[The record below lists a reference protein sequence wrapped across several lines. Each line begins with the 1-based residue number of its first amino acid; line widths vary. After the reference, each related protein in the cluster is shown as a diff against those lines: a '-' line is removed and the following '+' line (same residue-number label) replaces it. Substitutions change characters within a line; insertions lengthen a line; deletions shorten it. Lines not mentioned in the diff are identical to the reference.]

1 MVRSVK
7 PYLTLVLMLSILA
20 GCSVFR
26 REERPAWRSQA
37 ENVCL
42 SQKLVQASAY
52 VQPAPSIDGPGI
64 CGMEHPFK
72 TTALADGTVAL
83 DSRATLA
90 CPMIPMLDRWVIDV
104 VQPYA
109 MARFGEPVVR
119 INTMGSYGCR
129 SIDHIK
135 GASLSEH
142 AFGNAID
149 VAGFKLASGR
159 EINVQKGWK
168 GPDEQE
174 RAFLREVQAGACG
187 YFSTVLAPGSDMFH
201 YNHIHVDLA
210 RHRILRDGTMYRVCK
225 PVPTDVATPAPDFAP
240 SDVNAEGE
248 DTNGQMGAISQ
259 APVVPVVPRASFT
272 PRSQNTGEMTPP
284 AAIGGA
290 VTAARP
296 RAPAQLAPMA
306 APMRQAPLEQAPG
319 DEIDPSQFDLPP
331 G

>member
-7 PYLTLVLMLSILA
+7 PYLTAALLLGILA

-37 ENVCL
+37 ESVCL
-42 SQKLVQASAY
+42 SQKLVQTSAY

-64 CGMEHPFK
+64 CGMDHPFK
-72 TTALADGTVAL
+72 TTALAQGSVAL

-90 CPMIPMLDRWVIDV
+90 CPMLPMLDQWVIEV

-109 MARFGEPVVR
+109 QARFGEPVVK

-129 SIDHIK
+129 TIDHIK

-174 RAFLREVQAGACG
+174 RAFLREVQAGACT
-187 YFSTVLAPGSDMFH
+187 YFTTVLAPGSDMFH

-225 PVPTDVATPAPDFAP
+225 PVPTDVSTPLPDTATPA
-240 SDVNAEGE
+240 DVNAEGE
-248 DTNGQMGAISQ
+248 DSNGQMGIISQ
-259 APVVPVVPRASFT
+259 SPVVPLQAPQASFT
-272 PRSQNTGEMTPP
+272 PRPRTGNVGLPP
-284 AAIGGA
+284 ATIGA
-290 VTAARP
+290 VSPQYRQPGALQP
-296 RAPAQLAPMA
+296 KSLQPMS
-306 APMRQAPLEQAPG
+306 QG
-319 DEIDPSQFDLPP
+319 TDEEDTSQFDLPAM
-331 G
+331 

>member
-7 PYLTLVLMLSILA
+7 PYLTAVILLTILA
-20 GCSVFR
+20 GCSIFR

-37 ENVCL
+37 ESVCL
-42 SQKLVQASAY
+42 SQKLVQTSAY

-64 CGMEHPFK
+64 CGMDHPFK
-72 TTALADGTVAL
+72 TTALAQGSVAL

-90 CPMIPMLDRWVIDV
+90 CPMLPMLDQWVIDV

-109 MARFGEPVVR
+109 QARFGEQVVK

-129 SIDHIK
+129 TIDHIK

-174 RAFLREVQAGACG
+174 RAFLREVQAGACS
-187 YFSTVLAPGSDMFH
+187 YFTTVLAPGSDMFH

-225 PVPTDVATPAPDFAP
+225 PVPTDVSTPLPETATPA
-240 SDVNAEGE
+240 DVNAEGE
-248 DTNGQMGAISQ
+248 DSNGQMGIISQ
-259 APVVPVVPRASFT
+259 SPVVPVMAPQASFT
-272 PRSQNTGEMTPP
+272 PRPRSTGLGLPP
-284 AAIGGA
+284 APIG
-290 VTAARP
+290 
-296 RAPAQLAPMA
+296 LASPQY
-306 APMRQAPLEQAPG
+306 RQQAPLPPVSRAT
-319 DEIDPSQFDLPP
+319 DEEDTSQFDLPAM
-331 G
+331 